1 VLLIVAIF
9 FFVCFSLVIFFGAP
23 YLPTLKK
30 EKIAAIELL
39 ALKKGQLLL
48 ELGSGDGRM
57 LKQMAKREVYCIGY
71 EINPIL
77 VIISRIICWPQRQFI
92 TIKWANF
99 WSEELPDADGIYV
112 FLIERYME
120 KLNEKISNRKNSKPI
135 KLVSYAFEVPKKKYV
150 QKKAALYL
158 YQY

>member
-1 VLLIVAIF
+1 MLLIVAIF